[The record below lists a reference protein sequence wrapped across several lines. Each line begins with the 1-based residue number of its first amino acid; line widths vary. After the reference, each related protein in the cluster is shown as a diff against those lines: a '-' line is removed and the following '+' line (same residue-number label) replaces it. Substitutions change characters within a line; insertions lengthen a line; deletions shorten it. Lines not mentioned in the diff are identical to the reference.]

1 MQTATQEKQM
11 LSPETIIENTTE
23 EARRHRNEPLI
34 DRYRVYESYKQA
46 LQFSLI
52 WQGAYDEYDR
62 AIKNVATALNI

>member
-23 EARRHRNEPLI
+23 EARRHRSEPLI
-34 DRYRVYESYKQA
+34 DRYRIYEAYKQS

-62 AIKNVATALNI
+62 ACRNVAAALNI